1 MFYVSSKNAS
11 YIGITDSDDGITE
24 YYTMSDLKKFKSQGI
39 NILGLTDNFTYV
51 VNYKFIKLWSLNKGT
66 PLRIRFNKSLDYKLA
81 LYMGCSLD
89 ESKKCIVFKFFDGEG
104 STGVFNLSSV
114 FLNTKSNEIDIDF
127 DNIDP
132 IRLSKLIKMIKSS

>member
-11 YIGITDSDDGITE
+11 YIGVTDSDDGITE

-39 NILGLTDNFTYV
+39 NILGLTNNFTYV
-51 VNYKFIKLWSLNKGT
+51 VNYKFINLWNISKGA
-66 PLRIRFNKSLDYKLA
+66 PLRIRFNKSLDYKLV
-81 LYMGCSLD
+81 LYIGCYLD
-89 ESKKCIVFKFFDGEG
+89 ESKKCMIFKFFDGEG
-104 STGVFNLSSV
+104 LTGVFNISSI
-114 FLNTKSNEIDIDF
+114 FLNTKSSEISIDF